1 MGSILQLFVIIMVAA
16 MLVVIVREQNESIS
30 FLLVLLL
37 GIFVFLFV
45 LNQVEQLFNLFHSIV
60 SKFDVSLL
68 HLDTMI
74 KVIGVAYLT
83 EFISQLL
90 KDAQLNSVA
99 VKVEIVGKL
108 FILLLALPIFI
119 SVLET
124 LMSFIPQ

>member
-45 LNQVEQLFNLFHSIV
+45 LNQVEQLFNLFQSIV

>member
-45 LNQVEQLFNLFHSIV
+45 LNQVEQLFNLFQSIV

-68 HLDTMI
+68 HLDMMI

>member
-45 LNQVEQLFNLFHSIV
+45 LNQVEQLFNLFQSIV

-90 KDAQLNSVA
+90 KNAQLNSVA

>member
-45 LNQVEQLFNLFHSIV
+45 LNQVEQLFNLFQSIV

-90 KDAQLNSVA
+90 KRCSVELSCRQGRNSR
-99 VKVEIVGKL
+99 
-108 FILLLALPIFI
+108 
-119 SVLET
+119 
-124 LMSFIPQ
+124 

>member
-1 MGSILQLFVIIMVAA
+1 MGSILQLFVIIMVAG

-45 LNQVEQLFNLFHSIV
+45 LNQVEQLFNLFQSIV

>member
-1 MGSILQLFVIIMVAA
+1 MS
-16 MLVVIVREQNESIS
+16 
-30 FLLVLLL
+30 LLV
-37 GIFVFLFV
+37 FTRFTPWNFCFLFV
-45 LNQVEQLFNLFHSIV
+45 LNQVEQLFNLFQSIV

>member
-1 MGSILQLFVIIMVAA
+1 MS
-16 MLVVIVREQNESIS
+16 
-30 FLLVLLL
+30 LLVFYSFYSLEFL
-37 GIFVFLFV
+37 FLFV
-45 LNQVEQLFNLFHSIV
+45 LNQVEQLFNLFQSIV

>member
-16 MLVVIVREQNESIS
+16 MLVIIVREQNESIS

-45 LNQVEQLFNLFHSIV
+45 LNQVEQLFNLFQSIV

>member
-16 MLVVIVREQNESIS
+16 MLVIIVREQNESIS

-45 LNQVEQLFNLFHSIV
+45 LKQVEQLFNLFQSIV